1 MQTERDWRL
10 SATEYLAMAER
21 VEDRALKQRLVL
33 MASHC
38 LEMAEEARALGVAEP
53 ERPRRSS

>member
-21 VEDRALKQRLVL
+21 VEDRALKQRLIL

-38 LEMAEEARALGVAEP
+38 LEMAEEARALGVS
-53 ERPRRSS
+53 ERPLLRSSA